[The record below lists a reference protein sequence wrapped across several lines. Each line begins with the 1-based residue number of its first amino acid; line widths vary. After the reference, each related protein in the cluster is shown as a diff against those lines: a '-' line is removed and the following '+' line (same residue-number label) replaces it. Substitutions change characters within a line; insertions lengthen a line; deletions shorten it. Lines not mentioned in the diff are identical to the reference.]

1 MSTSQG
7 APREQ
12 RAAGN
17 DGGGLSR
24 KRLVVTADDFGAAI
38 AVNEAVER
46 AHVDGILTAASLMV
60 AGEGAADAV
69 ERARRLPNLG
79 VGLHVVLVDGQPI
92 LPPEQIPALV
102 GPDGWFQPDMV
113 KTAFAIAFNPA
124 ARAQMRAEVK
134 AQFAAFA
141 ATGLKLDHV
150 NAHKHFHMHP
160 MITSAILDAGKA
172 SGIPGGIPAMR
183 VPVEHGSSGFGPAA
197 MRWWAGLLGRRLKAR
212 GIMVNDQ
219 VMGLAQTGA
228 FTPQAMEAALAALPE
243 GLTELYTHPATQDVW
258 PGSAAGYRYR
268 DELAALVAPATIAAV
283 SASRARIG
291 PFAQFQDNFLP
302 TGTMRALAQAGSL
315 GEGAQ
320 IDHRSSQKAAR

>member
-1 MSTSQG
+1 M
-7 APREQ
+7 
-12 RAAGN
+12 
-17 DGGGLSR
+17 
-24 KRLVVTADDFGAAI
+24 
-38 AVNEAVER
+38 NEAVER

-69 ERARRLPNLG
+69 ERARHLPNLG
-79 VGLHVVLVDGQPI
+79 VGLHVVLVDGQPM
-92 LPPEQIPALV
+92 LPAEQIPALV

-172 SGIPGGIPAMR
+172 LGIPAMR
-183 VPVEHGSSGFGPAA
+183 VPVEHGASGFGPAA

-228 FTPQAMEAALAALPE
+228 FTPEAMAAALSALPE

-268 DELAALVAPATIAAV
+268 EELAALIAPASLAAFG
-283 SASRARIG
+283 ASGAQLG
-291 PFAQFQDNFLP
+291 SFAHFQDKILP
-302 TGTMRALAQAGSL
+302 ILPIKTIGSLAQAQPL

-320 IDHRSSQKAAR
+320 IDHRPAQEAAR

>member
-1 MSTSQG
+1 
-7 APREQ
+7 
-12 RAAGN
+12 
-17 DGGGLSR
+17 
-24 KRLVVTADDFGAAI
+24 
-38 AVNEAVER
+38 VNEAVER

-69 ERARRLPNLG
+69 ERAGRLPNLG

-141 ATGLKLDHV
+141 ATGLSLDHV

-160 MITSAILDAGKA
+160 MITSAILDAGRDL
-172 SGIPGGIPAMR
+172 GIPAMR

-228 FTPQAMEAALAALPE
+228 FTPEAMEAALAALPD

-258 PGSAAGYRYR
+258 PGSAPGYRYR
-268 DELAALVAPATIAAV
+268 DELAALVAPASIAAV
-283 SASRARIG
+283 SASGAQLG
-291 PFAQFQDNFLP
+291 PFARFQDKILP
-302 TGTMRALAQAGSL
+302 ILANKTIGTLAQAQAL
-315 GEGAQ
+315 GEGAE
-320 IDHRSSQKAAR
+320 IDHRPSQKAAR

>member
-1 MSTSQG
+1 M
-7 APREQ
+7 
-12 RAAGN
+12 
-17 DGGGLSR
+17 
-24 KRLVVTADDFGAAI
+24 
-38 AVNEAVER
+38 NEAVER

-69 ERARRLPNLG
+69 ERAKRLPNLG

-113 KTAFAIAFNPA
+113 KTAFAIACNPA

-141 ATGLKLDHV
+141 ATGLPLDHV

-160 MITSAILDAGKA
+160 MITSAILDAGRT
-172 SGIPGGIPAMR
+172 IGIPAMR
-183 VPVEHGSSGFGPAA
+183 VPVEHGAQGFGPAA
-197 MRWWAGLLGRRLKAR
+197 MRWWAGLLGRRLKTR

-228 FTPQAMEAALAALPE
+228 FTPEAMAAALETLPD

-258 PGSAAGYRYR
+258 PGSAPGYRYR
-268 DELAALVAPATIAAV
+268 DELAALIAPATIAALRD
-283 SASRARIG
+283 SGAQLG
-291 PFAQFQDNFLP
+291 PFARFQDKILP
-302 TGTMRALAQAGSL
+302 ILPSKTFGSLAQDPSL
-315 GEGAQ
+315 SEGMQ
-320 IDHRSSQKAAR
+320 IDHRPSQKAAR

>member
-1 MSTSQG
+1 M
-7 APREQ
+7 
-12 RAAGN
+12 
-17 DGGGLSR
+17 
-24 KRLVVTADDFGAAI
+24 
-38 AVNEAVER
+38 NEAVER

-69 ERARRLPNLG
+69 ERAKRLPNLG
-79 VGLHVVLVDGQPI
+79 VGLHVVLVDGQPM

-124 ARAQMRAEVK
+124 ARAQMRAEVA

-141 ATGLKLDHV
+141 ATGLPLDHV

-160 MITSAILDAGKA
+160 MITSAILDAGT
-172 SGIPGGIPAMR
+172 SLGIPAMR

-219 VMGLAQTGA
+219 VMGLTQTGA
-228 FTPQAMEAALAALPE
+228 FTPEAMAEALAALPD

-268 DELAALVAPATIAAV
+268 DELEALIAPTTHQALAANGAN
-283 SASRARIG
+283 IG
-291 PFAQFQDNFLP
+291 PFACFQDKFLP
-302 TGTMRALAQAGSL
+302 TKTNGRLARSVAL
-315 GEGAQ
+315 GEGED
-320 IDHRSSQKAAR
+320 IDQRSSVRKAAR